1 MDGKYVAVRL
11 STPKV
16 LGKVFLFF
24 TVSILTEI

>member
-16 LGKVFLFF
+16 LDKVFLFF
-24 TVSILTEI
+24 TVSTLTEI